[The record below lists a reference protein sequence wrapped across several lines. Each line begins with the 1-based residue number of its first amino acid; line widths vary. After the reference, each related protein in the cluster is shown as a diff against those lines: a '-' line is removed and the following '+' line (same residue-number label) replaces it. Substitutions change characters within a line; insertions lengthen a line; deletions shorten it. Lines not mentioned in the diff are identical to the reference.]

1 MVISAER
8 EPVALGRGPTW
19 AIFHGWIA
27 VKVKVNGFEWA
38 ATGVKAL
45 KIECCHAAETSHLQ
59 RVALYTSTLTQ
70 VITRHQ
76 VSGQEKEPWENSSRD

>member
-8 EPVALGRGPTW
+8 GPVASARGSTW
-19 AIFHGWIA
+19 SIFHELRS
-27 VKVKVNGFEWA
+27 KVNGFEWA

-59 RVALYTSTLTQ
+59 RVALYTSTLAQ

-76 VSGQEKEPWENSSRD
+76 VSDQDKKPWENSGRP